1 MVRKCTLRLLSA
13 SVTSKNS
20 SSFSHF
26 VLDIV
31 GELVYNNLVM
41 LQEIKE
47 FLKGQLTT
55 SLSVSVYEAAA
66 PHTDICYTLTNG
78 ALNMRLCYNKQIDK
92 DAYIFVYVQ
101 NTDKTLEIRED
112 GDKNFQFYT
121 RIDNQKDIKEI
132 INIIKTKFFPN
143 V

>member
-1 MVRKCTLRLLSA
+1 
-13 SVTSKNS
+13 
-20 SSFSHF
+20 
-26 VLDIV
+26 
-31 GELVYNNLVM
+31 M

-55 SLSVSVYEAAA
+55 SLYVSVYEGAA
-66 PHTDICYTLTNG
+66 PHTDITYTLTNG

-92 DAYIFVYVQ
+92 DANIWVYVQ

-121 RIDNQKDIKEI
+121 RIDNLKDIKDI
-132 INIIKTKFFPN
+132 LNTIKTKFFPN
-143 V
+143 L

>member
-13 SVTSKNS
+13 SATSKKS

-47 FLKGQLTT
+47 FLKGQLTS

-78 ALNMRLCYNKQIDK
+78 ALNMRLCYNKQVDK

-101 NTDKTLEIRED
+101 NTDKTLEIRDD
-112 GDKNFQFYT
+112 GDKNYQFYT
-121 RIDNQKDIKEI
+121 RIDNQKDIKDI
-132 INIIKTKFFPN
+132 INIMKTKFFPN

>member
-1 MVRKCTLRLLSA
+1 MHVSLSA
-13 SVTSKNS
+13 SVTSNKKS
-20 SSFSHF
+20 SKFSHF

-66 PHTDICYTLTNG
+66 PHTDITYTLTNG

-121 RIDNQKDIKEI
+121 RIDNQKDIKDI

>member
-13 SVTSKNS
+13 SVISKKS

-47 FLKGQLTT
+47 FLKGQLTS

-112 GDKNFQFYT
+112 GDKNYQFYT
-121 RIDNQKDIKEI
+121 RIDNQKDIKDI

>member
-1 MVRKCTLRLLSA
+1 M
-13 SVTSKNS
+13 N
-20 SSFSHF
+20 FSHL

-47 FLKGQLTT
+47 FLKGQLAS

-66 PHTDICYTLTNG
+66 PNTDITYTLTNG

-92 DAYIFVYVQ
+92 DAIIFVYVQ

-112 GDKNFQFYT
+112 GDKNYKFYT
-121 RIDNQKDIKEI
+121 RIDNQKDIKDI
-132 INIIKTKFFPN
+132 LNTIKTKFFPN
-143 V
+143 L

>member
-1 MVRKCTLRLLSA
+1 M
-13 SVTSKNS
+13 
-20 SSFSHF
+20 
-26 VLDIV
+26 
-31 GELVYNNLVM
+31 YNNLVM

-47 FLKGQLTT
+47 FLKGQLTS

-92 DAYIFVYVQ
+92 DAHIWVYVQ

-112 GDKNFQFYT
+112 GDKNYQFYT

>member
-1 MVRKCTLRLLSA
+1 M
-13 SVTSKNS
+13 
-20 SSFSHF
+20 
-26 VLDIV
+26 LDIV

-47 FLKGQLTT
+47 FLKGQLTS

-66 PHTDICYTLTNG
+66 PHADITYTLTNG

-92 DAYIFVYVQ
+92 DAHIFVYVQ

-112 GDKNFQFYT
+112 GDKNYQFYT
-121 RIDNQKDIKEI
+121 RIDNQKDIRDI

>member
-1 MVRKCTLRLLSA
+1 M
-13 SVTSKNS
+13 
-20 SSFSHF
+20 
-26 VLDIV
+26 

-41 LQEIKE
+41 EQEIKE
-47 FLKGQLTT
+47 FLKGQLTS

-66 PHTDICYTLTNG
+66 PHTDITYTLTNG
-78 ALNMRLCYNKQIDK
+78 ALNMRLCYNKQVDK

-112 GDKNFQFYT
+112 GDKNYQFYT
-121 RIDNQKDIKEI
+121 RIDNQKDIKDI